1 MKKLFLLILLA
12 SSISHAEKMEIIP
25 KFSENYNSQMF
36 IDVDSTH
43 TGKISGINRL
53 NTTPNGQY
61 VIMKFQ
67 IDCKARKFY
76 YPKGQTITYDQHGN
90 IVGTKIFNNVPVGK
104 IKLSD
109 QNVFTFLYKK
119 YC

>member
-1 MKKLFLLILLA
+1 MNYTNSPIEQIIFNEEKYFIKRDDLL
-12 SSISHAEKMEIIP
+12 HKD
-25 KFSENYNSQMF
+25 FSGN
-36 IDVDSTH
+36 
-43 TGKISGINRL
+43 
-53 NTTPNGQY
+53 
-61 VIMKFQ
+61 
-67 IDCKARKFY
+67 KARKFY